1 METTKTPCVG
11 ECMSIALG
19 DPICKGCKRTA
30 EEVRDWNTYDDKRK
44 IEINKRVKNEST
56 KAN

>member
-1 METTKTPCVG
+1 MEATKTPCVG

-30 EEVRDWNTYDDKRK
+30 EEVRDWITYTDEQK
-44 IEINKRVKNEST
+44 IKINKRIKNERL
-56 KAN
+56 